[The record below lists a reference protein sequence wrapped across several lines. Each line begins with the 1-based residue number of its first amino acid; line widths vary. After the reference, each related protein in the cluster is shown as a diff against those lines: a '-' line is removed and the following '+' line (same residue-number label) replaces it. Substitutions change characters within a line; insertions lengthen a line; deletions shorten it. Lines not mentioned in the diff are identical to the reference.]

1 MTLLIKF
8 RSSGIDSLK
17 PSLGSCF
24 RWGFFMF
31 SCLVIFS
38 LVQLLS
44 CQNLLGLLF
53 PFQRYRN
60 DARKLYKDYGYY
72 FLSSCISVTIIS
84 PRIKVFWKNR
94 SYFIIILIRVLIKWE
109 CVSLTKWSEV
119 TPTIWPFSSFS
130 FIVFVDVIIIF
141 IKKYKS
147 SVGVYWKC
155 FASSSVFAFPNA
167 N

>member
-1 MTLLIKF
+1 
-8 RSSGIDSLK
+8 
-17 PSLGSCF
+17 
-24 RWGFFMF
+24 MF
-31 SCLVIFS
+31 SCLVS
-38 LVQLLS
+38 LFLVHLLS
-44 CQNLLGLLF
+44 CQTLPGLLF

-119 TPTIWPFSSFS
+119 TPTIWPLSAISS
-130 FIVFVDVIIIF
+130 IVGAVIIF

-147 SVGVYWKC
+147 SVGVYCKC
-155 FASSSVFAFPNA
+155 FASYFVFAFPNA